1 MFCNMNNN
9 ENVKDWQWQTV
20 TLLDILML
28 EIVISIINDKCD

>member
-1 MFCNMNNN
+1 MNNN

-28 EIVISIINDKCD
+28 ETVISIINDKCD

>member
-28 EIVISIINDKCD
+28 ETVISIINDKCD